1 MGTTKKMEITCQ
13 VCHQLNII
21 LSHNNQTS
29 SDQLNKLK
37 DKLMQLQW
45 SISENWNS
53 LVPGVQSLE
62 NVRYITNNKTTML
75 K

>member
-1 MGTTKKMEITCQ
+1 MGMTKKMEITCQ

-37 DKLMQLQW
+37 DKLMQL
-45 SISENWNS
+45 
-53 LVPGVQSLE
+53 
-62 NVRYITNNKTTML
+62 
-75 K
+75 